1 VKNRFSRW
9 ATENAWMRDF
19 MPWHHR
25 TLIWQM
31 GRRDLVLRYRGSVFG
46 LAWTVL
52 TPLALLGVYTLVF
65 RHVFQFKWTS
75 VGPDSNLEF
84 ALNLFAGMLIFQWVS
99 DFWIRA
105 PRLLLEQPNLVTKV
119 VFPLP
124 VLAWS
129 SLLAVSAQA
138 LAALCIWMVA
148 CVAVGHA
155 PHAGWLFL
163 PLVPISL
170 LPHLL
175 GIGWLLCS
183 LGVYLRDTGQVI
195 GLGLTGLLFLSPVF
209 YPLSALPGWLTPY
222 AATIPIA
229 APIEAL
235 RAMILLRISPD
246 LIGLGGVFASG
257 LVVALLGMLVMHRLR
272 NGFAD
277 VI

>member
-1 VKNRFSRW
+1 
-9 ATENAWMRDF
+9 
-19 MPWHHR
+19 
-25 TLIWQM
+25 M

-65 RHVFQFKWTS
+65 RHVFNLKWS
-75 VGPDSNLEF
+75 PAGPDSNLDF
-84 ALNLFAGMLIFQWVS
+84 ALNLFAGMLIFQWAS

-105 PRLLLEQPNLVTKV
+105 PRLVLEQPNLVTKV

-124 VLAWS
+124 ALVWS

-148 CVAVGHA
+148 CLASGHT
-155 PHAGWLFL
+155 PHAGWLLL

-175 GIGWLLCS
+175 GIGWILS
-183 LGVYLRDTGQVI
+183 GLGVYLRDIGQVI
-195 GLGLTGLLFLSPVF
+195 GPGLTGLLFLSPVF
-209 YPLSALPGWLTPY
+209 YPLSALPSWLTPY
-222 AATIPIA
+222 AATIPFA

-235 RAMILLRISPD
+235 RAIVLLRISPD
-246 LIGLGGVFASG
+246 MIGLGGVFASG
-257 LVVALLGMLVMHRLR
+257 LLVALLGMLVMYRLR
-272 NGFAD
+272 DGFAD